1 MERNNAETKQFHDD
15 LLSKNP
21 GVNVTVVDAYRKLEA
36 QLSKLG
42 VKVKRRYSIEPPLG
56 SNRNK
61 LHTVGFRHNKFHN
74 RSD

>member
-1 MERNNAETKQFHDD
+1 MERNSAETRQFQND
-15 LLSKNP
+15 LLSRNP
-21 GVNVTVVDAYRKLEA
+21 GVNVAVVDAYRKLEA

-56 SNRNK
+56 SSRNK
-61 LHTVGFRHNKFHN
+61 FHAAGFGHNKFHN